1 MKKRTILIPTLLI
14 GLGVGGLTVSQA
26 FAQSNANRTPISNT
40 VPTSTSTASWGN
52 NGFANM
58 MGAGF
63 APGGGSVGSGDP
75 SQSGWSGM
83 MGQAFG
89 GTGGSQGNWTST
101 MGTMM
106 SQFFG
111 QVKTVNPSDANQE
124 MQSSLKNA
132 TIDKIN
138 NTITY
143 SGQTV
148 KIVAFGGA
156 MDNSSSG
163 PDEKFVIG
171 GLVNPTLHVQKGARV
186 SLELVNEDTGMPHG
200 IEVTSAHPPYRF
212 MSMMQGDIYPG
223 SFIHPISASRKD
235 VYPVATTTFAASQSG
250 TFNYICE
257 YPGHAAKGM
266 YGKIVIS

>member
-26 FAQSNANRTPISNT
+26 FAQSNANTTPTSNT
-40 VPTSTSTASWGN
+40 VSTSTSTTSWGN
-52 NGFANM
+52 NEFAGM

-63 APGGGSVGSGDP
+63 APGGSSVSSGNP

-89 GTGGSQGNWTST
+89 GTGGSQGNWTSA
-101 MGTMM
+101 MGSMM

-132 TIDKIN
+132 TIDKTN

-156 MDNSSSG
+156 MDNNSSG

-171 GLVNPTLHVQKGARV
+171 GLVNPTLRVQKGAHV
-186 SLELVNEDTGMPHG
+186 TLELVNEDTGMPHG
-200 IEVTSAHPPYRF
+200 IEVTSAQPPYGV
-212 MSMMQGDIYPG
+212 MSIMQGGIYPG
-223 SFIHPISASRKD
+223 TFIHPIPAASKD
-235 VYPVATTTFAASQSG
+235 AYPLATTTFTASQAG

-266 YGKIVIS
+266 YGKIIIG